1 LAVDRFAGSEPRV
14 VVVHGVL
21 DRAATFRRFA
31 RALAP
36 LEVVLY
42 DRRGYARSRD
52 MGPATFTAHLADLR
66 AVVGREHATVVVGHS
81 LGGTLALALA
91 SDPPPTLRGVS
102 VFEAPLPTSAWWGPW
117 AVDPRSVLAGEVP
130 EPDLEELVSDF
141 LRRAMGPALAQ
152 LGPNFLAERRAE
164 APAFTR
170 ELAELAAGEV
180 AIDLD
185 RISVPVQA
193 GIGELAGT
201 RHRRGL
207 ATLMASIDA
216 EAYCV
221 RGAPHGVHLSAPAA
235 WAEAVRDFI
244 RRLD

>member
-1 LAVDRFAGSEPRV
+1 MDRFAGSKPRV

-42 DRRGYARSRD
+42 DRRGYGRSRD
-52 MGPATFTAHLADLR
+52 AGPASFTTHLADLR
-66 AVVGREHATVVVGHS
+66 AVVGIDDDTVVVGHS

-91 SDPPPTLRGVS
+91 SDPPANLRGVS
-102 VFEAPLPTSAWWGPW
+102 VFEAPLSTSAWWGPW
-117 AVDPRSVLAGEVP
+117 SVSPEAVLAGEVP
-130 EPDLEELVSDF
+130 EAVLEELVSDF
-141 LRRAMGPALAQ
+141 LRRAMGSALER
-152 LGPNFLAERRAE
+152 LGPSFLAERRAE

-180 AIDLD
+180 ILDLA
-185 RISVPVQA
+185 RISIPVQA

-207 ATLMASIDA
+207 RAVVEGTGA
-216 EAYCV
+216 EAYCL
-221 RGAPHGVHLSAPAA
+221 RGAPHGVHLSAPKA
-235 WAEAVRDFI
+235 WAEAVRDFT
-244 RRLD
+244 RRLG